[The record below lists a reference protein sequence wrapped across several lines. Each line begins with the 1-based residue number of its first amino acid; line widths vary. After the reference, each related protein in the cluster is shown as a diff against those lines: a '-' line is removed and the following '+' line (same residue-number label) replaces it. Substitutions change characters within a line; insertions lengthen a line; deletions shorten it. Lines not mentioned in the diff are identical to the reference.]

1 MFHLKI
7 ASLKGFSSPYFLLK
21 KFSAT
26 DRKII
31 FQVID
36 YVSAYKSILTA
47 IKKEYDAFIETIKK
61 GRRTAFYLHGK
72 LKVLAKEPTALV
84 YHQRRAIQ
92 LEAK

>member
-61 GRRTAFYLHGK
+61 GRRTAFYIHGK

>member
-61 GRRTAFYLHGK
+61 GQRTAFYLHGK
-72 LKVLAKEPTALV
+72 LKVLAKEPAALV